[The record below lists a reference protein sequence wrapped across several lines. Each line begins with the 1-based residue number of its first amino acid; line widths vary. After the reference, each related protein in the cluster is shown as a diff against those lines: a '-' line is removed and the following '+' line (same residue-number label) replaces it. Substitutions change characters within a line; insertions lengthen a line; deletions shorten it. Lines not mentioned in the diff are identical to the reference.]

1 MPTQG
6 LGAAAE
12 LAREVCFF
20 FARFTLSTASSAA
33 RIMRLIQYSP
43 VAFTFLFAEQ
53 VLACMDLRPTTSTG
67 WRAARTSCRRGST
80 CEGSMLAQAGV
91 VWDRRLFYTRGS
103 RGFAPWC
110 RMSWGRLWDFL
121 SPPYKDSWLSAAHL
135 NWGHC
140 LCFRSTRL
148 DPLPAHQSRFGEF
161 SRSGEL
167 AGPDLS
173 LDSGAARHPCIL
185 HQIPSKL

>member
-1 MPTQG
+1 MSPVVGTSCVERE
-6 LGAAAE
+6 LGAVAE
-12 LAREVCFF
+12 PLQRDVCLSF
-20 FARFTLSTASSAA
+20 FARFTLNTASSPA

-53 VLACMDLRPTTSTG
+53 VLACMDLRPTTNTG

-110 RMSWGRLWDFL
+110 RMSWG
-121 SPPYKDSWLSAAHL
+121 
-135 NWGHC
+135 G
-140 LCFRSTRL
+140 
-148 DPLPAHQSRFGEF
+148 FGIF
-161 SRSGEL
+161 
-167 AGPDLS
+167 
-173 LDSGAARHPCIL
+173 
-185 HQIPSKL
+185 

>member
-1 MPTQG
+1 MAGTDCVEQE

-12 LAREVCFF
+12 LLPCEVCFF

-43 VAFTFLFAEQ
+43 AAFSFLFAAQ
-53 VLACMDLRPTTSTG
+53 VLACMDLRPTTNTG

-80 CEGSMLAQAGV
+80 SEGSMLAQAGV

-121 SPPYKDSWLSAAHL
+121 SPLYKDIWHQPELRTDTSNGIVDCAFGLPDSTP
-135 NWGHC
+135 
-140 LCFRSTRL
+140 FRPPETI
-148 DPLPAHQSRFGEF
+148 SRTFEV
-161 SRSGEL
+161 
-167 AGPDLS
+167 
-173 LDSGAARHPCIL
+173 
-185 HQIPSKL
+185 